1 MFLIEASW
9 IPDTKE
15 ITRILSTIA
24 LKSTKTY
31 SRKKQTKLVK
41 NPVNFT
47 SQGANVRV
55 KGLK

>member
-31 SRKKQTKLVK
+31 SRKKQTNKK
-41 NPVNFT
+41 NTVNFT